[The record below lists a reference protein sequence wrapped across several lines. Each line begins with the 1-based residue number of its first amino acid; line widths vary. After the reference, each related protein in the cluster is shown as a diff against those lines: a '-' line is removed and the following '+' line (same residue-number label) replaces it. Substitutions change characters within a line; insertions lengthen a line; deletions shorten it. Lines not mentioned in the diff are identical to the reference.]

1 MNEYI
6 EWGAL
11 ANVLI
16 VGILVGAGLPA
27 LFALGVRILAAP
39 GARNEA
45 GKVSTARLV
54 GAWACFGVVI
64 AAVAGAIYFLA
75 SGGH

>member
-1 MNEYI
+1 MNEFI

-16 VGILVGAGLPA
+16 VGTLVGAGLPA

-39 GARNEA
+39 GARDDA
-45 GKVSTARLV
+45 GEVSTVRLV
-54 GAWACFGVVI
+54 GAWACFAIVI
-64 AAVAGAIYFLA
+64 AAVIGAIYFLA

>member
-1 MNEYI
+1 MNEFI

-11 ANVLI
+11 ANVLV
-16 VGILVGAGLPA
+16 VGTLVGAGLPA
-27 LFALGVRILAAP
+27 LFALGVRILAGP
-39 GARNEA
+39 HARDED
-45 GKVSTARLV
+45 GSVSSLRIV

-64 AAVAGAIYFLA
+64 AAVVGAIVFLA